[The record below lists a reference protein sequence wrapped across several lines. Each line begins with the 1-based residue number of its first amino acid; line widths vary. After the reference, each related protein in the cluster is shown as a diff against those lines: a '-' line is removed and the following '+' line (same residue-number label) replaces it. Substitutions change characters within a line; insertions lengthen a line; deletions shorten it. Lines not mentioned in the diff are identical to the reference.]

1 MLVVILLLFPIFHS
15 FAQENI
21 PSPKKKSKTGSLK
34 GVVLDQET
42 MQPLLGTNIIIMGTM
57 LGGSTDLGGNYMI
70 SGLSPGEYTI
80 EFSFIGYQTERI
92 EQVKIFAD
100 STFELDIQ
108 LESQPLQ
115 LSEIIVTP
123 SQFVVMGKQP
133 TVRQTLTKQELETIP
148 FGEDIYRA
156 ITRLPGVSASD
167 YSAKFTIRG
176 GKNEEILALM
186 DGQELYEPFHLKD
199 VEGGALSI
207 VDVEAIEGIDLFTGG
222 YPAEYGECLSG
233 VFNMKSRSARKELS
247 RTTLGISFMNA
258 RFMSEG
264 NFREEKGSWLFSARR
279 GYLDLVL
286 DLMGEENQPQPV
298 YYDVFGKLR
307 FNLSEKNDLS
317 GNFLYSDDRMRFIED
332 DEDEVDTKYGNY
344 YGWLT
349 LNSVINS
356 KLFVRTIGS
365 FGRITHHRQGIGYF
379 GDLSA
384 TNNTVNDKNQS
395 SLFSLKQ
402 DWDYEMNP
410 RWFMK
415 LGFYYNYQ
423 KANYDYLNTVTT
435 RNWIDPYTYILV
447 TDSTIAN
454 LRPSGNRYGGYFSNR
469 FQIHQPLTFEIGV
482 RYDGNEFTNDW
493 HFSPRFNLV
502 YSLGK
507 QTFLR
512 GGWGYFRQSQRIH
525 EIKVAYGETSF
536 FPSQFSEHWVAGL
549 EHFFNNGLNF
559 RLETYYKKV
568 SDLRPDHRN
577 ASNDIEIF
585 PEVQDDA
592 FSLTFNGAEAS
603 GAELYLKY
611 DRGGKLSF
619 WTSYAL
625 AYAEEDV
632 RNLIYRDELFTL
644 DDPIIPNRYD
654 QRHTF
659 FLDVNYRPNRNWR
672 FNVSW
677 QFHSGWPYS
686 RQVLRSRELPDGRM
700 EYYTEYEQL
709 YGSNFPPYHR
719 LDIQINRH
727 FYFSQSRISVF
738 LAVIN
743 LYNRDNI
750 RNIVYNWRLGSN
762 GVPYLEEEQ
771 EYWFPLLPSLGIS
784 WSWTN

>member
-1 MLVVILLLFPIFHS
+1 MLVGILIALRIFNA

-21 PSPKKKSKTGSLK
+21 SSPNQKSKSRTLK
-34 GVVLDQET
+34 GRVLDKET
-42 MQPLLGTNIIIMGTM
+42 TQPLLGTNIIIMGTM
-57 LGGSTDLGGNYMI
+57 LGGSTDLNGNYVI
-70 SGLSPGEYTI
+70 SNLSPGEYTL
-80 EFSFIGYQTERI
+80 EFSYIGYQTERI
-92 EQVKIFAD
+92 ERVKIYAD
-100 STFELDIQ
+100 SSVELDLKLQ
-108 LESQPLQ
+108 PQPLQ
-115 LSEIIVTP
+115 LSEMIVTP

-133 TVRQTLTKQELETIP
+133 SVRQTLTKQQLETIP

-156 ITRLPGVSASD
+156 ITRLPGVSSSD
-167 YSAKFTIRG
+167 FSAKFTVRG

-199 VEGGALSI
+199 VEGGVLSI

-233 VFNMKSRSARKELS
+233 VFNMKSTSARRELS

-264 NFREEKGSWLFSARR
+264 NFREEKGSWLISARR

-307 FNLSEKNDLS
+307 FNLSEKNNLS
-317 GNFLYSDDRMRFIED
+317 GNILYSDDKMKFTED
-332 DEDEVDTKYGNY
+332 DKDEDDTKYGNY

-349 LNSVINS
+349 LNSIRNS
-356 KLFVRTIGS
+356 KLYLRTIGS

-384 TNNTVNDKNQS
+384 VNNTVNDKNRAN
-395 SLFSLKQ
+395 LFSLKQ
-402 DWDYEMNP
+402 DWDYELNS
-410 RWFMK
+410 RWFLK
-415 LGFYYNYQ
+415 WGFYYNYQ
-423 KANYDYLNTVTT
+423 SAVYDYINTVTT
-435 RNWIDPYTYILV
+435 RIWMDPYTYILV
-447 TDSTIAN
+447 RDSTMAN

-469 FQIHQPLTFEIGV
+469 FQIDRPLTIEIGL

-493 HFSPRFNLV
+493 HFSPRFNVV

-507 QTFLR
+507 RTFLR
-512 GGWGYFRQSQRIH
+512 GGWGYFRQSQRIY
-525 EIKVAYGETSF
+525 EIKVAYGETDF
-536 FPSQFSEHWVAGL
+536 FPAQFSQHWVAGL

-559 RLETYYKKV
+559 RVETYYKKV
-568 SDLRPDHRN
+568 SDLRSDHRN

-585 PEVQDDA
+585 PEVQDDV
-592 FSLTFNGAEAS
+592 FSLTFNDANAS
-603 GAELYLKY
+603 GVELYMKY
-611 DRGGKLSF
+611 DQGGKFSI

-632 RNLIYRDELFTL
+632 RNLIYRGESFIL

-672 FNVSW
+672 FNFSW
-677 QFHSGWPYS
+677 QFHTGWPYS
-686 RQVLRSRELPDGRM
+686 RQILRSRELPDGRT
-700 EYYTEYEQL
+700 EYYSEYDQL

-719 LDIQINRH
+719 LDIQFNRH
-727 FYFSQSRISVF
+727 FYFSQSRISIF

-743 LYNRDNI
+743 LYNRDNV
-750 RNIVYNWRLGSN
+750 RNIKYNWRFSSDAI
-762 GVPYLEEEQ
+762 PYLEEEK
-771 EYWFPLLPSLGIS
+771 EFWFPLLPSLGIS
-784 WSWTN
+784 WTWTN